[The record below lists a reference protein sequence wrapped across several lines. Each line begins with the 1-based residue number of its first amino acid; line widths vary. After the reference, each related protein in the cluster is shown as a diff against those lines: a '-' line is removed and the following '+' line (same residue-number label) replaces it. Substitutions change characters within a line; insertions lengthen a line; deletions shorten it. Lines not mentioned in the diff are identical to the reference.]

1 MRRVSGSDASV
12 EMQARTSVAESD
24 ESDDGI
30 VGVGHLS
37 PNSEAPQTSTAA
49 YSAHGN
55 VVTFNQALLAVT
67 TAMAAARPFVSL
79 VMRKVQQ
86 RVKKT
91 LIEKEL
97 VIDCSGCGVF
107 DTGPMNPM
115 RVTSLSVDGVF
126 TVVTQDSPPGQESP
140 PESSSSSRGHCFE
153 QSQPYRKV
161 HPIAIYFI
169 GDSELLKALGICE
182 NVK

>member
-1 MRRVSGSDASV
+1 MRRVSGPDASF
-12 EMQARTSVAESD
+12 EMQARTSVVESD
-24 ESDDGI
+24 ESDEGI

-49 YSAHGN
+49 FSAHGN
-55 VVTFNQALLAVT
+55 VVTFNEAFLAVT

-86 RVKKT
+86 RVKKI
-91 LIEKEL
+91 LIEKKMDS
-97 VIDCSGCGVF
+97 DCSGSGVF
-107 DTGPMNPM
+107 DAGPLNPM

-126 TVVTQDSPPGQESP
+126 TVDTQESP

-161 HPIAIYFI
+161 HPIALCFI
-169 GDSELLKALGICE
+169 GNSELLKALGICE
-182 NVK
+182 DVK